1 MFSKEI
7 FPVSMFRD
15 TRLSFLPAWLDR
27 ELWSTKVRVEKN
39 DHKQGAKFLQS
50 YIIFSNN
57 LWTYIFFFNL
67 CVGNSQGI
75 LSYDV
80 KCICMHM
87 FPHFGPGVVLSVL
100 NFFLKVTSAVEEIYL
115 HFLTIRPFASMFFNK
130 WKGEIVHYYKFLACI
145 RRVSQNVLWYRVHSF
160 STDSLPKSL

>member
-1 MFSKEI
+1 MTI
-7 FPVSMFRD
+7 N
-15 TRLSFLPAWLDR
+15 
-27 ELWSTKVRVEKN
+27 RVQN
-39 DHKQGAKFLQS
+39 
-50 YIIFSNN
+50 FSN
-57 LWTYIFFFNL
+57 LTSYSLITFGHIYIFFNL

-130 WKGEIVHYYKFLACI
+130 
-145 RRVSQNVLWYRVHSF
+145 
-160 STDSLPKSL
+160 